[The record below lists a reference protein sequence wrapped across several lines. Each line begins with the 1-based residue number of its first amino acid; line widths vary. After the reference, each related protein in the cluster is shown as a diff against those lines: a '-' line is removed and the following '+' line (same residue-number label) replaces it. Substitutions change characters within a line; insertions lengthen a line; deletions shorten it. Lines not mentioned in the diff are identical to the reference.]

1 VCRYGPDR
9 YGSSSTDFHERSFIM
24 SRIVFVAGLSLIAI
38 VMSRPAAAADYEM
51 DAMHSGVNFKIAHA
65 GISWVYGRFDSFS
78 GGFSLDPKNPAAAS
92 FAMSIKADSIDTN
105 NKKRDDHL
113 SSPDFFNV
121 KQFPAMEFKST
132 AVKPVDDGYQVTGD
146 FTMHGVTKPIMLVL
160 KGGRFAQFPPG
171 VNRTGFVT
179 QFTLKRSDFGIDKFK
194 EMLGDEVYIDVS
206 FEATQKQ

>member
-1 VCRYGPDR
+1 
-9 YGSSSTDFHERSFIM
+9 
-24 SRIVFVAGLSLIAI
+24 LIAAFG
-38 VMSRPAAAADYEM
+38 VPRLVAAADYEI
-51 DAMHSGVNFKIAHA
+51 DGMHSGVNFKIAHA

-105 NKKRDDHL
+105 NKKRDEHL

-146 FTMHGVTKPIMLVL
+146 FTMHGVTKPITLVL
-160 KGGRFAQFPPG
+160 KGGRSAEFPPG
-171 VNRTGFVT
+171 TKRTGFVT